1 MVNYDESQV
10 TYIYELFYPDSKY
23 YRELGLAGKVFYI
36 GKTIDVLRRAAQH
49 EARLSPLLKQLLSN
63 AYFEIS
69 DHVRLVPE
77 LPNGVPS
84 LRADEFEGYF
94 IIKRETLYDPSK
106 PGRFYVGNQKHADH
120 VAELTPERY
129 EELTEEIEQGVT
141 MELPQRWC
149 EEIEKARAREQM
161 YADLVNLFTE
171 DDEDDS
177 LPLKH
182 HLNSVEKALTISRAD
197 RLKLEEDMMP
207 IVELVELRQREYE
220 AMPYYQPIAKED
232 FVRVINSIVAKVG
245 NDAEDEGVRRTLRS
259 MRLMAKPVSEGGTN
273 FDFPAS
279 AAATSLKVI
288 AQILEAR
295 EVCKM
300 PKSTAVNSI
309 LRVRDW
315 TFNNDM
321 KQPSQQALTRSNP
334 GTREEEQRGG
344 DLRSWKAKHRG
355 KDEVDDKHADFLMRN
370 VWWWPKFAHTTK
382 SERSAI
388 VAKKINK
395 MLIAGFRHKDEPD
408 FEGSVTFPS
417 DKNNIAAYNKLEITI
432 LFGQCSEADLALM
445 TAPPLNPERAKW
457 IKDAY
462 NANEHKGKEHSNRS
476 TEKTRA
482 QKEAVTGK
490 ATKRKKTGESSTDPM
505 DTAAKQ
511 PKVRKTTSKED
522 QGDLSDSSDS

>member
-1 MVNYDESQV
+1 
-10 TYIYELFYPDSKY
+10 
-23 YRELGLAGKVFYI
+23 
-36 GKTIDVLRRAAQH
+36 
-49 EARLSPLLKQLLSN
+49 
-63 AYFEIS
+63 
-69 DHVRLVPE
+69 
-77 LPNGVPS
+77 
-84 LRADEFEGYF
+84 
-94 IIKRETLYDPSK
+94 
-106 PGRFYVGNQKHADH
+106 
-120 VAELTPERY
+120 
-129 EELTEEIEQGVT
+129 
-141 MELPQRWC
+141 
-149 EEIEKARAREQM
+149 M

-232 FVRVINSIVAKVG
+232 FVRVLNSIVAKVG
-245 NDAEDEGVRRTLRS
+245 NGAEDGGVNRMLRS

-300 PKSTAVNSI
+300 PKSTAVNFI

-321 KQPSQQALTRSNP
+321 KQPREKALTRSNP
-334 GTREEEQRGG
+334 GTREEELRGV
-344 DLRSWKAKHRG
+344 DLRDWKAKYRG
-355 KDEVDDKHADFLMRN
+355 KDEVEDNHVEFLMRN
-370 VWWWPKFAHTTK
+370 VWWWPKFAHTTQV
-382 SERSAI
+382 ERGAI
-388 VAKKINK
+388 VANKINR
-395 MLIAGFRHKDEPD
+395 MLIAGFRHRDEPD
-408 FEGSVTFPS
+408 FEGSVPFPG
-417 DKNNIAAYNKLEITI
+417 DKNNQAAYKKLQHTI
-432 LFGQCSEADLALM
+432 AIGQCSEADLELI

-462 NANEHKGKEHSNRS
+462 HANEHKGKEHSNRS
-476 TEKTRA
+476 IEKTRT
-482 QKEAVTGK
+482 QREAVTGK
-490 ATKRKKTGESSTDPM
+490 ATKRRKTGESPGSGSSTDPM
-505 DTAAKQ
+505 NAAAKQ
-511 PKVRKTTSKED
+511 PKVRKTTSKKD
-522 QGDLSDSSDS
+522 QGDLSDSSDA

>member
-63 AYFEIS
+63 AYFDIS
-69 DHVRLVPE
+69 NHVRLVPE
-77 LPNGVPS
+77 LPDGVPS

-171 DDEDDS
+171 EDEDDS

-182 HLNSVEKALTISRAD
+182 HLNSVEEALTISRAD
-197 RLKLEEDMMP
+197 RLKLEEAMMP

-220 AMPYYQPIAKED
+220 AMPYYEPIIKED
-232 FVRVINSIVAKVG
+232 FVRVINSIVDKVG
-245 NDAEDEGVRRTLRS
+245 NDVEDAGVRRMLKST
-259 MRLMAKPVSEGGTN
+259 RLMAKPVSEGGSS

-279 AAATSLKVI
+279 AAATFLKGI

-295 EVCKM
+295 EVSKM
-300 PKSTAVNSI
+300 PKSTAVGYI

-321 KQPSQQALTRSNP
+321 KQPSPAALTRSKP
-334 GTREEEQRGG
+334 GTREEKQRGD
-344 DLRSWKAKHRG
+344 DLHSWKQRHRG
-355 KDEVDDKHADFLMRN
+355 KDDVDDKHTDFLMRH
-370 VWWWPKFAHTTK
+370 VWWWPKFAHTTRA
-382 SERSAI
+382 ERGAI

-395 MLIAGFRHKDEPD
+395 MLIAGFRYKDEPD
-408 FEGSVTFPS
+408 FEGSVPFPC
-417 DKNNIAAYNKLEITI
+417 DKNNRTAYYKLEDTTTR
-432 LFGQCSEADLALM
+432 GSCTEADLALM

-457 IKDAY
+457 IKDMY
-462 NANEHKGKEHSNRS
+462 NANEHKGRENANRS
-476 TEKTRA
+476 TEKIRA
-482 QKEAVTGK
+482 RREAITGN
-490 ATKRKKTGESSTDPM
+490 ATKRKKTGESPGSGSSTDPM
-505 DTAAKQ
+505 AIH
-511 PKVRKTTSKED
+511 
-522 QGDLSDSSDS
+522 DSNI